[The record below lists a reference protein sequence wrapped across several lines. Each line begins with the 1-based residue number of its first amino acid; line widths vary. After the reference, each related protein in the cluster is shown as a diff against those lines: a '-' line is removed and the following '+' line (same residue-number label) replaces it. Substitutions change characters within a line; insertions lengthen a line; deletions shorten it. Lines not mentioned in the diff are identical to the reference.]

1 MQRKK
6 WWIFATYRMKEHRI
20 MGVTSSKPKSPIS
33 PKPKA
38 QQTSSISES
47 WRALRVIITVLR
59 RLGQVS
65 FKIFG
70 ESTSELRT
78 TSSDSKLKSHFS
90 LTNYCVP
97 FLWPMF
103 EDFYIQRSAILLAF
117 QRYQKFCY
125 YQAPFSSNFHFSDTT
140 PSWI

>member
-1 MQRKK
+1 MGL
-6 WWIFATYRMKEHRI
+6 IATTSKEDKVFDVPFVVVEMKVPLHHAI
-20 MGVTSSKPKSPIS
+20 LIN
-33 PKPKA
+33 
-38 QQTSSISES
+38 
-47 WRALRVIITVLR
+47 
-59 RLGQVS
+59 
-65 FKIFG
+65 
-70 ESTSELRT
+70 

-117 QRYQKFCY
+117 QRYQKFCS

-140 PSWI
+140 PTCIWAKFAKSAQILYFCLVNLAKNSVKLQLDPPFYGANFVNAT